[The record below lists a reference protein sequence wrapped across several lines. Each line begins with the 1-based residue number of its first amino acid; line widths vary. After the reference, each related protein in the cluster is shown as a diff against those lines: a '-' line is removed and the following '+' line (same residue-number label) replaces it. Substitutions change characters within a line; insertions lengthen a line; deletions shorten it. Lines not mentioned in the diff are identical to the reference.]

1 MTKIGF
7 LIALLLILSI
17 KYVENEISLMELV
30 RVNLFIFVIVVARV
44 LLFLTRQRLVF
55 ASRYTDNNIFV
66 SRRLECVFLQIV

>member
-17 KYVENEISLMELV
+17 KYVENEISLLV

-66 SRRLECVFLQIV
+66 SRRLECAFL

>member
-17 KYVENEISLMELV
+17 KYVENEISLLV

-55 ASRYTDNNIFV
+55 ASRYTNNNIFV
-66 SRRLECVFLQIV
+66 SRRLECAFL

>member
-1 MTKIGF
+1 MSKIGF

-44 LLFLTRQRLVF
+44 LLF
-55 ASRYTDNNIFV
+55 
-66 SRRLECVFLQIV
+66 

>member
-1 MTKIGF
+1 MTKVGF

-17 KYVENEISLMELV
+17 KYVENEISLLV
-30 RVNLFIFVIVVARV
+30 RVNLFIFVIGVARV

-66 SRRLECVFLQIV
+66 SRRLECAFL

>member
-17 KYVENEISLMELV
+17 KYVENEISLLV
-30 RVNLFIFVIVVARV
+30 RVNLFIFVTVVARV

-66 SRRLECVFLQIV
+66 SRRLECAFL